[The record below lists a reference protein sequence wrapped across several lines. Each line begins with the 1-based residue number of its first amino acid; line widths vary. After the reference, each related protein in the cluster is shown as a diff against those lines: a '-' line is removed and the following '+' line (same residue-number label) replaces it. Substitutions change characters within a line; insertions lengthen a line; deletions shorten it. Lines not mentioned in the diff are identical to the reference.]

1 MAYEVKISNVLIREW
16 WKSKKVTLSNDEVK
30 RWDVVVSVGW
40 TFKKI
45 TEAQYWESF
54 DWIIWIA
61 VEDSNSARTN
71 PVLISLVDDTM
82 RVEVVIK
89 ENWVVTASWEMQWDQ
104 LWKIIADTIEE
115 IEDDTVVTV
124 TFKDY
129 DGTVLETKKVLKW
142 STPEYT
148 GETQPAEWFLWW
160 NPELWPVTVNTVYI
174 AENKYEVIYKTQR
187 GSVLRD
193 KVLNEIVVKRNSDG
207 KSITIMDRNLWATE
221 LYWQWKCFLWWN
233 LYPLDSNTTYQVR
246 NATHWED
253 AYNPNLD
260 NCSFVDMSGYSSASN
275 PYSSSELVGSYGIQ
289 TYFKLW
295 SWLFRDVPKETR
307 TNNEIHVIEDLRWW
321 DNDAEYSEGTH
332 TDLQKQWPC
341 PEGYH
346 IPRTSEYIELYN
358 LLKEIYW
365 RTVITS
371 DEMWNMM
378 LLPKNGILNYM
389 QLEFNDATS
398 EYGQTKTYSK
408 RTLSKFLMT
417 STFMDTSTYT
427 LSSGILL
434 DFRNFNLND
443 WNFSEYNHVFSE
455 AHQIRAFKNTS
466 N

>member
-1 MAYEVKISNVLIREW
+1 MAYEVKIKSFIQEW

-30 RWDVVVSVGW
+30 RWDVVVSIGW

-89 ENWVVTASWEMQWDQ
+89 EDWVVTASWEMQWDK
-104 LWKIIADTIEE
+104 LKKIIADTIEE

-129 DGTVLETKKVLKW
+129 DGTTLETKKVLKW

-160 NPELWPVTVNTVYI
+160 NPELWPVTENTVYT
-174 AENKYEVIYKTQR
+174 ALNKYEVIYKSQR

-221 LYWQWKCFLWWN
+221 LYWQWKCFIWWN

-275 PYSSSELVGSYGIQ
+275 PYSSSELVGSYGIR
-289 TYFKLW
+289 TYFKIW
-295 SWLFRDVPKETR
+295 SWLYNDVPRETR
-307 TNNEIHVIEDLRWW
+307 TNNIAHVIEDLRWW
-321 DNDAEYSEGTH
+321 DNDAGYSEDVH

-346 IPRTSEYIELYN
+346 IPRNTEYIELYN

-365 RTVITS
+365 RDITS

-378 LLPKNGILNYM
+378 LLPRDKKLSHIELRVDNS
-389 QLEFNDATS
+389 TS
-398 EYGQTKTYSK
+398 EYGQTITRSASNTNKY
-408 RTLSKFLMT
+408 LMT
-417 STFMDTSTYT
+417 SSFLDVSTYT
-427 LSSGILL
+427 FTSGILL
-434 DFRNFNLND
+434 DFNSFRLKD
-443 WNFSEYNHVFSE
+443 WNLSEYEHVFDY
-455 AHQIRAFKNTS
+455 AYQIRAFKNTS